1 MAVYTPYIYCS
12 SYKSLFICWW
22 KLRHRRRGSLIA
34 TGLPS
39 SLMIYPALPLQYTS
53 FLVSHECCTATYF
66 LDLAIKWQ
74 CRQLIN
80 VRRSINVNGRIHT
93 SENIKSVVEAW
104 LINKKGRTR
113 MEQKLWRFS
122 SWRTSFI
129 SYGHLKHLG
138 RYKARGS
145 YLVIIT
151 PNVDSS
157 QMFSHAISQL
167 NFQVLNCETYL
178 NTKW

>member
-1 MAVYTPYIYCS
+1 MYGTQCSRAEITFRYGIYTPYIYCS
-12 SYKSLFICWW
+12 SYKSLSICWW

-53 FLVSHECCTATYF
+53 FLVSHECCTATYS

-113 MEQKLWRFS
+113 MEKNYEGSHQGERPSFRMDVWIIWANINRVALIS
-122 SWRTSFI
+122 SS
-129 SYGHLKHLG
+129 L
-138 RYKARGS
+138 
-145 YLVIIT
+145 
-151 PNVDSS
+151 
-157 QMFSHAISQL
+157 
-167 NFQVLNCETYL
+167 
-178 NTKW
+178 